1 MTSGAGLRAVGTE
14 WGRWSK
20 WWWATP
26 DDSERQ
32 ERTRPGL
39 LFVFCVRPSSVRG
52 CRFSFV
58 FVYYIIIPLPSA
70 RSKNFI
76 TLVPKPRR
84 NEGHAVR
91 EPSPLMGIAVL
102 RRSGSSK
109 KLRLPVAARGG
120 GAGAIEEQ
128 VGRKARC
135 RAPESRRGGCRP
147 RGSGRVGASCPWLEE
162 PLPSRST
169 IAWHRE

>member
-1 MTSGAGLRAVGTE
+1 MCAAVIREGL
-14 WGRWSK
+14 
-20 WWWATP
+20 P
-26 DDSERQ
+26 
-32 ERTRPGL
+32 
-39 LFVFCVRPSSVRG
+39 LFFCVRL
-52 CRFSFV
+52 F
-58 FVYYIIIPLPSA
+58 YYYPPSA

-109 KLRLPVAARGG
+109 KLRPPVAARGG

-135 RAPESRRGGCRP
+135 RAPESRRGRCRP
-147 RGSGRVGASCPWLEE
+147 RGNGRVGAGCP
-162 PLPSRST
+162 
-169 IAWHRE
+169 